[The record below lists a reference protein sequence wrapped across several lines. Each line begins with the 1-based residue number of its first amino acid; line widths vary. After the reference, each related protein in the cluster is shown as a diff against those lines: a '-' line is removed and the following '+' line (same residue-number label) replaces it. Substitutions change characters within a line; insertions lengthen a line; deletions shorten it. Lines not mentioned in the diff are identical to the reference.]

1 VGGALVD
8 AGARL
13 AEGLA
18 GGAVAPGLAAVVG
31 VAFGVGGTED
41 EQATII
47 MKTAKRPARVG

>member
-47 MKTAKRPARVG
+47 MKTAERPARAG